1 VPSALR
7 PRDPWHQVVHGK
19 GIRAAP
25 RAGTTLPE
33 LDGVPEEP
41 RETPPRAC
49 CPPRPPSP
57 TNCGRLSAAPT
68 RGSRPPPAWSR
79 AWRGPPAVP
88 PRVAAGHRPRGF
100 YSALREEVGA
110 VGPGM
115 MSQTVVALHCEG
127 SRLFDLSRSRRTWS
141 RSAVRSTMRRSSSA
155 GVCVEQCD
163 DVAARRPFL
172 LADGD
177 DLSDLAQGQS
187 GGLGGFDERQPSHS
201 VLVVVPVARLLSSR
215 FGQHTACSWNR
226 SVFAVRL
233 DRSASSPMRR
243 P

>member
-1 VPSALR
+1 MAPGGARQRNPCR
-7 PRDPWHQVVHGK
+7 PTGGHHPPGVGRGAGGAARNATASLLSTSTAKPNQL
-19 GIRAAP
+19 RAAVRGANEGITSTP
-25 RAGTTLPE
+25 GLVPGVAG
-33 LDGVPEEP
+33 
-41 RETPPRAC
+41 
-49 CPPRPPSP
+49 
-57 TNCGRLSAAPT
+57 AA
-68 RGSRPPPAWSR
+68 GST
-79 AWRGPPAVP
+79 

-115 MSQTVVALHCEG
+115 MSQPVVALHCEG

-201 VLVVVPVARLLSSR
+201 VLVVVPVARLLASR